1 MADVHT
7 GTKPKLATL
16 LTGVGTPLGRSVA
29 IALARAGHRLCIVRD
44 DSGSGSEGDAAGQSP
59 AGEAPLALGELPGH
73 ERLQHQS
80 LSWNLADTS
89 SLPRLAAEA
98 RSRLG
103 QVTGLLHI
111 VPPPDVPP
119 PRAPATEELDTRQ
132 LVRQLQLGAG
142 AFLSLALALLPE
154 MFATQ
159 TGALCALTPSPAS
172 GGAYAKTELGAAA
185 QLGALL
191 GAVSQLAE
199 RCAGT
204 PLRSFLLHS
213 GELSAGALGTG
224 ALTALVTQLSDAE
237 ELPPTQRAPEL
248 ALLQNGWRGSL
259 ALPSLRSRIDLLAP
273 PSVVAPAA
281 PTGVVAPSAL
291 ASQASAA
298 AASPAPAG
306 PDRIGE
312 RLAQTFRSTFGLA
325 ASVELG
331 SCVVGSVPRWDS
343 LGHLKLMME
352 VERSLRVR
360 LPAEQLSKIQSYRD
374 LEQAVRAHLSAV

>member
-7 GTKPKLATL
+7 GTKPKPATL
-16 LTGVGTPLGRSVA
+16 LTGVETPLGRSVA
-29 IALARAGHRLCIVRD
+29 IALARAGHRLCVVRND
-44 DSGSGSEGDAAGQSP
+44 FGSDSEGDTAGQSP
-59 AGEAPLALGELPGH
+59 AADAPLAPGELPGH

-103 QVTGLLHI
+103 QVTGLLH
-111 VPPPDVPP
+111 VAPA
-119 PRAPATEELDTRQ
+119 PRAPAPEELDTRQ

-142 AFLSLALALLPE
+142 AFLSLGLALLPE

-172 GGAYAKTELGAAA
+172 GGSHARTEVGAAA

-213 GELSAGALGTG
+213 GELSASALSAG
-224 ALTALVTQLSDAE
+224 ALTALVAQLSDAE
-237 ELPPTQRAPEL
+237 ELPPARRAPEL
-248 ALLQNGWRGSL
+248 ALLENGWRGSL
-259 ALPSLRSRIDLLAP
+259 ALPSLRSRIELLAP
-273 PSVVAPAA
+273 PSVASPAVSA
-281 PTGVVAPSAL
+281 GVVAPVASAV
-291 ASQASAA
+291 AA
-298 AASPAPAG
+298 AAAPAG

-312 RLAQTFRSTFGLA
+312 RLAQTFRSIFGLA

-360 LPAEQLSKIQSYRD
+360 LPAEQLAKIQSYRD